1 MAKPKHKT
9 ITLREYLRLL
19 TPAGRRDFAKRCGC
33 SLSNL
38 YKIAGQH
45 RQAGVDLAKAIV
57 QESNQMVGPSCLRFL
72 DNPVTA
78 HVDLPPALRG
88 RKKGGHS
95 EQISYTDT
103 DTVHETQG
111 EVA

>member
-1 MAKPKHKT
+1 MAKPKT

-19 TPAGRRDFAKRCGC
+19 TPAGRRDFAKRCQS

-38 YKIAGQH
+38 YKIAGRH
-45 RQAGVDLAKAIV
+45 RQAGPDLAKRIV
-57 QESNQMVGPSCLRFL
+57 QESNNMVDPSGLRFRE
-72 DNPVTA
+72 NSVSA

-88 RKKGGHS
+88 RKKGIALD
-95 EQISYTDT
+95 QVSYTDT
-103 DTVHETQG
+103 DRVQESQG